1 MREDELDEGFDV
13 VALDPDKLLC
23 IERSLHEVSFG
34 GQYND

>member
-13 VALDPDKLLC
+13 VALDPDKL
-23 IERSLHEVSFG
+23 HEVSFG